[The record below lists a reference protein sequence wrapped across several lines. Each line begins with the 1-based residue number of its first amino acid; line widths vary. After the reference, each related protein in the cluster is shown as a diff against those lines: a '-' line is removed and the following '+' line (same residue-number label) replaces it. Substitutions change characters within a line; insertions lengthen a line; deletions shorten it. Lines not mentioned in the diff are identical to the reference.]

1 MYCDERFSEAFSQDL
16 PFLIIESKEFQD
28 MVQLLSMHVPEIM
41 DELRPLVMCQSCD
54 LQLIETIRFLIAC
67 SII

>member
-1 MYCDERFSEAFSQDL
+1 MMNVSQSLFVSQDL

-41 DELRPLVMCQSCD
+41 DEL
-54 LQLIETIRFLIAC
+54 
-67 SII
+67 

>member
-1 MYCDERFSEAFSQDL
+1 MMNVSQRLFVSQDL

-41 DELRPLVMCQSCD
+41 DELRPLAMYPMYLLVSVVC
-54 LQLIETIRFLIAC
+54 T
-67 SII
+67 